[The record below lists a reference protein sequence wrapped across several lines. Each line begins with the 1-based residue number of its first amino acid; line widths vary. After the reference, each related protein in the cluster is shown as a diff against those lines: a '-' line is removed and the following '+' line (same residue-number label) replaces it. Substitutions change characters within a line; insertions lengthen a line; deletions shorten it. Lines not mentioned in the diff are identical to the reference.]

1 MDTPRLTWWDDD
13 KQEER
18 GMALAERRTNGI
30 GGGERLAEA
39 RAGVWGVCNSRHS
52 NRKHPNISIQTSS
65 GHDNPVR
72 LAPCA
77 GMNRVDQST

>member
-1 MDTPRLTWWDDD
+1 MMI

-18 GMALAERRTNGI
+18 RDGI
-30 GGGERLAEA
+30 GGGERLAEENDQQ
-39 RAGVWGVCNSRHS
+39 RLEPVWWGVCNSRHS

-77 GMNRVDQST
+77 GMNRVD